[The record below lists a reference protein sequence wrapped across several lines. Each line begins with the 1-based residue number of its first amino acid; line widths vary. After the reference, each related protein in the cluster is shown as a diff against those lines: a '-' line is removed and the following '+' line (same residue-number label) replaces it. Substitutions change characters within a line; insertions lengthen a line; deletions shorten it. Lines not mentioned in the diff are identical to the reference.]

1 MDYILQNPSQLGD
14 HIRALRKAKGLTQKQ
29 LSVLLGVDQTRI
41 SDIERHPV
49 TVNVAQLVRLLTA
62 LDAQVVL
69 RAPPIAS
76 APLKKSTTRSDW

>member
-14 HIRALRKAKGLTQKQ
+14 HVRALRKAKGLTQKQ

-41 SDIERHPV
+41 SDIEKHTV
-49 TVNVAQLVRLLTA
+49 TVNVGQLLRLLTA

-69 RAPPIAS
+69 RAPASAS
-76 APLKKSTTRSDW
+76 APLKKSTSRSDW